1 MCLSSVSTATR
12 KQRERCASISRISVR
27 VMGRRGIASAAA
39 SMAGSHTSELWPDR
53 EPRPPVGARRRACG
67 YHHFSVIAVCA
78 PRRQPRRRHSRQGTA
93 GKRHG
98 EDGALLAREARA
110 RRGDT
115 IGPGGISRQ
124 RRLARGG
131 RDARAARCVG
141 CEGFKPTTCAPQLGP
156 QSPTACRSAMTMA
169 SRHCAAACCM
179 FSDAPAASGK
189 V

>member
-39 SMAGSHTSELWPDR
+39 SMAGSHTSELWPDQ

-98 EDGALLAREARA
+98 EDGALLAREAGRHHCA
-110 RRGDT
+110 RRHQPTKGAAV
-115 IGPGGISRQ
+115 
-124 RRLARGG
+124 RLARGG